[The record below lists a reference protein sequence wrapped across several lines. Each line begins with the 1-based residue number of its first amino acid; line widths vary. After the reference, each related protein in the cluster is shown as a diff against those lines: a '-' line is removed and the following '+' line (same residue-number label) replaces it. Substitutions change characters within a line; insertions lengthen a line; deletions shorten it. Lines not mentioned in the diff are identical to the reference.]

1 MDMTMISRSRVGRA
15 AVTLAGA
22 ASLAVWLTMPGAAQ
36 QVPQG
41 RLEDTPVPNVGGGD
55 IQVLPV
61 RENVFM
67 VVGAGANMTV
77 LVEPPGGAVSHL
89 DPYLPPR
96 LGVLLVDTGTAAAN
110 ARVVE
115 VIRQLSKGRIA
126 FVVNTSAD
134 PDHTGGNEG
143 IFKAVVASAAAPAG
157 GNAAPGPMMFAHENL
172 INRLSEVDGPPE
184 AVPTGGFYTDKQ
196 VVFNGEP
203 IEIVH
208 LPAAHSDGDSVVF
221 FRRADVISAGDIF
234 STETFPRVEVEKG
247 GSIQGVIEGLNRLL
261 DIAIPGDRVED
272 GTLVIPGHGR
282 LSDYADVNEY
292 RNMVVI
298 IRDRVQALVDKGQT
312 LEQVKAARPS
322 RDYDRRYSTPGWT
335 TDMFI
340 EAVYQSLAK
349 K

>member
-1 MDMTMISRSRVGRA
+1 MTSKSSRRVVTVA
-15 AVTLAGA
+15 AVAL
-22 ASLAVWLTMPGAAQ
+22 WLTAPGVAE

-41 RLEDTPVPNVGGGD
+41 RLEDQVVPNVGTED

-67 VVGAGANMTV
+67 VVGAGANITV
-77 LVEPPGGAVSHL
+77 QVEPKGTRENHL

-96 LGVLLVDTGTAAAN
+96 TGVLVVDTGQASSSADL
-110 ARVVE
+110 VE
-115 VIRQLSKGRIA
+115 TIRQLSKGRLH

-134 PDHTGGNEG
+134 ADHTGGNEA
-143 IFKAVVASAAAPAG
+143 IFKVVAAAAPGGGG
-157 GNAAPGPMMFAHENL
+157 GNAPAGPMMFTHENV
-172 INRLSEVDGPPE
+172 ITRLSAADGPPE

-203 IEIVH
+203 IEIEHV
-208 LPAAHSDGDSVVF
+208 PNAHTDGDSLVF
-221 FRRADVISAGDIF
+221 FRRSDVLSTGDLF
-234 STETFPRVEVEKG
+234 STESFPRIDQEKG
-247 GSIQGVIEGLNRLL
+247 GSIQGIIAGLNRLL
-261 DIAIPGDRVED
+261 EIAIPGDRVED

-298 IRDRVQALVDKGQT
+298 IRDRVQALVQKGQT
-312 LEQVKAARPS
+312 LEQVKAARLA
-322 RDYDRRYSTPGWT
+322 RDYDARYSTPAWT

-340 EAVYQSLAK
+340 EAIYRDLTTK
-349 K
+349 